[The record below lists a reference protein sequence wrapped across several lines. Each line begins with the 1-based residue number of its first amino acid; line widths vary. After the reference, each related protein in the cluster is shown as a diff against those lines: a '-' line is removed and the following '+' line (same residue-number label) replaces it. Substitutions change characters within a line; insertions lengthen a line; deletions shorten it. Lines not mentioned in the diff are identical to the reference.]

1 MNGSIS
7 ESAAPLRFRLA
18 GLLAMLNALLAIP
31 WFILTLSLA
40 EKSDPWTKLAEV
52 SMMLLSTILFVY
64 IIVTLR
70 TLVNRRYAFHAAD
83 QLILWQI
90 KLNLIAL
97 AVSLVGIA
105 VPDIASTAN
114 ILALVLVVPMGILQ
128 LMFGQR
134 LLQLPADLNGL
145 LRPYCYLN
153 MAAGFFLAS
162 IVLIPL
168 GILAG
173 AISDIM
179 LGTIFFQAVP
189 PRPIIDT
196 EA

>member
-1 MNGSIS
+1 MNGSVT
-7 ESAAPLRFRLA
+7 ESLTPARFRLA

-40 EKSDPWTKLAEV
+40 EKSEPWTKLAEA
-52 SMMLLSTILFVY
+52 SMMLLSTTLFIY

-105 VPDIASTAN
+105 VPDTASTAN

-134 LLQLPADLNGL
+134 FLQLPADLNGL

-153 MAAGFFLAS
+153 MAAGFCLAS
-162 IVLIPL
+162 VVLIPL

-179 LGTIFFQAVP
+179 LGTIFFQSLP
-189 PRPIIDT
+189 PRPTIDT